1 VESRRNALGVMV
13 KVFAEATD
21 CAAIWEKALEG
32 WNMKRSLVWEE
43 LERDA
48 KEHGENRA
56 REEAKSWAREEAKS
70 WAREEMQRAR
80 EQAQIEGVSRA
91 LLTLLNKKFGSVST
105 AVNEAIQKQT
115 DFNTLS
121 EWNTIAALASTFDE
135 FRQTAQ
141 LP

>member
-1 VESRRNALGVMV
+1 
-13 KVFAEATD
+13 
-21 CAAIWEKALEG
+21 
-32 WNMKRSLVWEE
+32 
-43 LERDA
+43 
-48 KEHGENRA
+48 
-56 REEAKSWAREEAKS
+56 
-70 WAREEMQRAR
+70 MQRAR